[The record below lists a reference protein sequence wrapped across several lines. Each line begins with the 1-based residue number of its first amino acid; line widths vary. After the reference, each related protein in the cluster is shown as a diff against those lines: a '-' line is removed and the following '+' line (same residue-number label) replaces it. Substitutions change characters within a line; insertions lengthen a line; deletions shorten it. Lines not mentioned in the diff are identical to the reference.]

1 MTSGSHFTTEDTEN
15 TENESGGKN
24 PLNIVV
30 ERLSVHHSL
39 DSVPEARYVKIDEQ
53 ADTMAAQLEV

>member
-24 PLNIVV
+24 PLNIVI
-30 ERLSVHHSL
+30 ERLSVHHAL
-39 DSVPEARYVKIDEQ
+39 DSVSEPGHVEIDEQ